1 MKQLII
7 KNGMVV
13 ATHEMHQDVR
23 GLYPG
28 CEIVSYGGTIDVGF
42 AVAGPTPDPR
52 TEEEKKQ
59 AYKDKRRLEY
69 PGIAEQLDM
78 IYHDAMGGTTTWKDA
93 ITAVKVKHPKPDDD
107 EQ

>member
-1 MKQLII
+1 MQQLVI

-28 CEIVSYGGTIDVGF
+28 CEIVSYAGSIDVGF
-42 AVAGPTPDPR
+42 NVADPR

-69 PGIAEQLDM
+69 PDIAEQLDM
-78 IYHDAMGGTTTWKDA
+78 IYHDAMDGTTTWKDA
-93 ITAVKVKHPKPDDD
+93 ITAVKVKHPKPDAD